1 MTEACGVFV
10 VLITESP
17 ESLLLLHLES
27 NASFPIFMKNETGD
41 CRFATGLLWDF

>member
-1 MTEACGVFV
+1 MEACGFFV

-17 ESLLLLHLES
+17 ESLLLLLHLES
-27 NASFPIFMKNETGD
+27 NASFPIFMKDETGD